1 MATVVEQTIDIDAI
15 LKGKMGTKA
24 KFVPGFLVRWLKR
37 IAHQDQVNAF
47 LWDNRDKTGVDWLEA
62 CVKYLDMT
70 LEVEGKE
77 NLPDPSDGRLYTFVS
92 NHPLGGEDGV
102 ALGAIIG
109 RHYDGRFRYLVNDL
123 LMAVEP
129 LRSIFLPV
137 NKYGAQR
144 RSVVEEIEAQYA
156 GDNQMITFPAG
167 LCSRRTDSGRIHDLE
182 WKKFVV
188 THAVRHHRDVIP
200 IFFDEVNSDL
210 FYFLAR
216 LRERLGFKFNAEMIM
231 LPREM
236 IRREGDT
243 LHFHIGRPIPWTT
256 LDEKNARAETER
268 ICEITYSLGRKSK

>member
-1 MATVVEQTIDIDAI
+1 MNSGPQQVDVGKVIRTKIPGKAKYLPGFVVRLVEKIICQRRLNEILEAIYPEEGVKAANIAMREMRINVVVE
-15 LKGKMGTKA
+15 G
-24 KFVPGFLVRWLKR
+24 
-37 IAHQDQVNAF
+37 
-47 LWDNRDKTGVDWLEA
+47 E
-62 CVKYLDMT
+62 
-70 LEVEGKE
+70 E
-77 NLPDPSDGRLYTFVS
+77 NIPADGRFIFVS
-92 NHPLGGEDGV
+92 NHPLGGLDGL
-102 ALGAIIG
+102 ALISYLGG
-109 RHYDGRFRYLVNDL
+109 RYDGNIRFIVNDL

-243 LHFHIGRPIPWTT
+243 LHFHIGRPIPWNT

>member
-1 MATVVEQTIDIDAI
+1 MNSGPQQVDVGKVIRTKIPSKAKYLPGFVVRLVEKIICQRRLNEILEAIYPEEGVKAANIAMREMRINVVVE
-15 LKGKMGTKA
+15 G
-24 KFVPGFLVRWLKR
+24 
-37 IAHQDQVNAF
+37 
-47 LWDNRDKTGVDWLEA
+47 E
-62 CVKYLDMT
+62 
-70 LEVEGKE
+70 E
-77 NLPDPSDGRLYTFVS
+77 NIPTDGRFIFVS
-92 NHPLGGEDGV
+92 NHPLGGLDGL
-102 ALGAIIG
+102 ALISYLGG
-109 RHYDGRFRYLVNDL
+109 RYDGNIRFIVNDL

>member
-1 MATVVEQTIDIDAI
+1 MNLGPQQVDVGKVIRAKIPDKAKYLPGFVVRLVEKIICQRRLNEILEAIYPEEGVKAANIAMREMRINVVVE
-15 LKGKMGTKA
+15 G
-24 KFVPGFLVRWLKR
+24 
-37 IAHQDQVNAF
+37 
-47 LWDNRDKTGVDWLEA
+47 E
-62 CVKYLDMT
+62 
-70 LEVEGKE
+70 E
-77 NLPDPSDGRLYTFVS
+77 NIPADGRFIFVS
-92 NHPLGGEDGV
+92 NHPLGGLDGL
-102 ALGAIIG
+102 ALISYLGG
-109 RHYDGRFRYLVNDL
+109 RYDGNIRFIVNDL